1 MTHVL
6 YVLKRYPRLSETFV
20 VREICQ
26 LEAAGA
32 TVSIDALLPAE
43 SGLQHPEVASV
54 RAVVRYIA
62 RHPRLRS
69 ASVAHVHLR
78 VGVRRPS
85 AWIGCALRARRDGT
99 WRRFVQAG
107 FVADRV
113 RREGITHVHA
123 HFATAACEVAQA
135 AAALAGVPFT
145 VTAHAKDIFH
155 TDNIPHLARRVAG
168 AASVVTVSEFNV
180 AHLRQTVPNT
190 PVRFIANGMAAAS
203 MHGPARLGPVLC
215 VARLVAK
222 KGVDTLL
229 EAVALAAPDFPMMR
243 VEIIGD
249 GELSEPL
256 QTLAHK
262 LGIAERVRFLGPQ
275 SSDAVMDAYRRC
287 SVLALPC
294 RVTTDGDRDGMPTVI
309 LEALARGIPVVST
322 DVCGINEVVHHGQ
335 TGLLVEPD
343 DPHALA
349 AAIGKLWSDSD
360 LAGQLGRAGRDLVLR
375 RHNPAQSAQQ
385 MLALF
390 QEVAR

>member
-20 VREICQ
+20 VREIRQ

-54 RAVVRYIA
+54 RAAVRYIP

-69 ASVAHVHLR
+69 ASVLFAHVR

-85 AWIGCALRARRDGT
+85 AWIACALQARRYGT

-107 FVADRV
+107 LVADRV
-113 RREGITHVHA
+113 RREGISHVHA

-135 AAALAGVPFT
+135 AAAMSGVPFT

-155 TDNIPHLARRVAG
+155 TDNIAHLARRVAG

-180 AHLRQTVPNT
+180 EHLGQTVPNT
-190 PVRFIANGMAAAS
+190 RVRFIANGMAAAE
-203 MHGPARLGPVLC
+203 MHGPTPQGPVLC

-229 EAVALAAPDFPMMR
+229 EAFALAARDFTSMR
-243 VEIIGD
+243 LEVIGD
-249 GELSEPL
+249 GELAEPL
-256 QTLAHK
+256 QALAHQ
-262 LGIAERVRFLGPQ
+262 LGITDRVRFFGPQ
-275 SSDAVMDAYRRC
+275 SSDAVMAAYLRC
-287 SVLALPC
+287 SMLALPC

-309 LEALARGIPVVST
+309 LEAIARGIPVVST
-322 DVCGINEVVHHGQ
+322 DVCGINEVVVHGQ

-343 DPHALA
+343 DPNALA
-349 AAIGKLWSDSD
+349 AALGKLWSDSD
-360 LAGQLGRAGRDLVLR
+360 FAGQLGAAGRDLVLR
-375 RHNPAQSAQQ
+375 RHDPAQSAQQ

-390 QEVAR
+390 HEVAR

>member
-32 TVSIDALLPAE
+32 IVSIDALLSAE
-43 SGLQHPEVASV
+43 SGLQHPEVAMV
-54 RAVVRYIA
+54 RSAVRYIP
-62 RHPRLRS
+62 RHPRLRA
-69 ASVAHVHLR
+69 ASVLRAHLR
-78 VGVRRPS
+78 IAVRRPS
-85 AWIGCALRARRDGT
+85 AWSGRALHARRYGT

-107 FVADRV
+107 LVADRV
-113 RREGITHVHA
+113 RREDITHVHA

-135 AAALAGVPFT
+135 AAAMAGVPFT

-155 TDNIPHLARRVAG
+155 ADNVRHLARRVAG

-180 AHLRQTVPNT
+180 EHLAETVPNT
-190 PVRFIANGMAAAS
+190 PVRFIANGMAAAE
-203 MHGPARLGPVLC
+203 MHGPAPYGPVLC

-222 KGVDTLL
+222 KGIDTLL
-229 EAVALAAPDFPMMR
+229 EALALAARDFPSMR
-243 VEIIGD
+243 LEVIGD
-249 GELSEPL
+249 GELMEPL
-256 QTLAHK
+256 QTLARH
-262 LGIAERVRFLGPQ
+262 LDIAALVTFLGPQ
-275 SSDAVMDAYRRC
+275 PSDTVMEAYRRC
-287 SVLALPC
+287 SMLALPC

-322 DVCGINEVVHHGQ
+322 DVCGINEVVRHGQ

-349 AAIGKLWSDSD
+349 AAMGKVWSDSA
-360 LAGQLGRAGRDLVLR
+360 LACHLGTAGRDLVLR
-375 RHNPAQSAQQ
+375 RHDPAQSARR

>member
-54 RAVVRYIA
+54 RAAVRYIP
-62 RHPRLRS
+62 RHPRLRW
-69 ASVAHVHLR
+69 ASNLLVHLR

-85 AWIGCALRARRDGT
+85 AWARCALRARRYGT

-107 FVADRV
+107 LVADRV

-135 AAALAGVPFT
+135 AAAIAGVPFT

-155 TDNIPHLARRVAG
+155 TDNAAHLARRVAG

-180 AHLRQTVPNT
+180 AHLGQTVPNT
-190 PVRFIANGMAAAS
+190 PVRFIANGMAAAE
-203 MHGPARLGPVLC
+203 MHGPTPQGPVLC

-222 KGVDTLL
+222 KGIDTLL
-229 EAVALAAPDFPMMR
+229 EAFALTGRDFLSMR
-243 VEIIGD
+243 LEIIGD
-249 GELSEPL
+249 GELLEPL
-256 QTLAHK
+256 QALAHK
-262 LGIAERVRFLGPQ
+262 LGITDRVRFLGPQ
-275 SSDAVMDAYRRC
+275 SSDAVMAAYKR
-287 SVLALPC
+287 SSMLALPC

-309 LEALARGIPVVST
+309 LEALARGVPVVST
-322 DVCGINEVVHHGQ
+322 DMCGINEVVHHGQ

-349 AAIGKLWSDSD
+349 AAISKLWSDSD
-360 LAGQLGRAGRDLVLR
+360 LAGQLGTAGRNLVLR
-375 RHNPAQSAQQ
+375 RHDPAQSAQQ

-390 QEVAR
+390 QEVSR

>member
-20 VREICQ
+20 VREISQ
-26 LEAAGA
+26 LEATGA

-54 RAVVRYIA
+54 RAAVRYVP

-69 ASVAHVHLR
+69 ASALCAHLR
-78 VGVRRPS
+78 VGARRPL
-85 AWIGCALRARRDGT
+85 AWIGCALHARRYDT

-107 FVADRV
+107 LVADRV

-135 AAALAGVPFT
+135 AAAMAGVPFT

-155 TDNIPHLARRVAG
+155 TDNSAHLARRVAG

-180 AHLRQTVPNT
+180 EHLRQTVPQT
-190 PVRFIANGMAAAS
+190 PVRFIANGMAAAD
-203 MHGPARLGPVLC
+203 MHGPARQGPVLC

-222 KGVDTLL
+222 KGIDTLL
-229 EAVALAAPDFPMMR
+229 EAFALAAREFTSMR
-243 VEIIGD
+243 LEIIGD
-249 GELSEPL
+249 GELAESL
-256 QTLAHK
+256 QALAVQ
-262 LGIAERVRFLGPQ
+262 LGITDRVRFLGPQ

-287 SVLALPC
+287 SMLVLPC
-294 RVTTDGDRDGMPTVI
+294 RVTIDGDRDGMPTVI

-322 DVCGINEVVHHGQ
+322 DMCGINEVVHHGQ

-349 AAIGKLWSDSD
+349 VAMGKLWSDSD
-360 LAGQLGRAGRDLVLR
+360 LAGQLGTAGRDLVLR
-375 RHNPAQSAQQ
+375 RHDPAQSAQQ

-390 QEVAR
+390 QEVSR